1 MRTRKQVKTRQSPSN
16 SFDWFPARLLIE
28 FELGGDVEQ
37 EEPMTSVT
45 KRVLL
50 VEDFEDSRFSLS
62 KLLEIEG
69 YEVLEAG
76 DGAEAV
82 NLALSA
88 KPDLI
93 LMDLSLP
100 IIDGLSATKK
110 IREHESQS
118 HDAVYPVPIIA
129 LSAHDLSDFHTRA
142 RDAGCTDYVT
152 KPIDFDALM
161 VVMSKYLPV

>member
-1 MRTRKQVKTRQSPSN
+1 MASLASSDSKEKSMMN
-16 SFDWFPARLLIE
+16 SARMTPA
-28 FELGGDVEQ
+28 
-37 EEPMTSVT
+37 

-76 DGAEAV
+76 DGAQAV
-82 NLALSA
+82 DIAINS

-100 IIDGLSATKK
+100 IIDGLSATKQ
-110 IREHESQS
+110 IRENAAMNS
-118 HDAVYPVPIIA
+118 VPIIA
-129 LSAHDLSDFHTRA
+129 LSAHDLVDFQVKA

-152 KPIDFDALM
+152 KPVDFSVLM
-161 VVMSKYLPV
+161 TVLAKYLPV

>member
-1 MRTRKQVKTRQSPSN
+1 
-16 SFDWFPARLLIE
+16 
-28 FELGGDVEQ
+28 
-37 EEPMTSVT
+37 MTSMI

-69 YEVLEAG
+69 YEVLEAV

-100 IIDGLSATKK
+100 IVDGLSATKQ
-110 IREHESQS
+110 IREHESLS
-118 HDAVYPVPIIA
+118 HDPRTRVPIIA
-129 LSAHDLSDFHTRA
+129 LSAHDMTDFHGLA

-161 VVMSKYLPV
+161 TVMSKYLPA

>member
-1 MRTRKQVKTRQSPSN
+1 M
-16 SFDWFPARLLIE
+16 
-28 FELGGDVEQ
+28 
-37 EEPMTSVT
+37 MSVA

-69 YEVLEAG
+69 YEVLEAV

-100 IIDGLSATKK
+100 VVDGLSATKQ
-110 IREHESQS
+110 IREHESM
-118 HDAVYPVPIIA
+118 DRVPIIA
-129 LSAHDLSDFHTRA
+129 LSAHDLSDFHDRA
-142 RDAGCTDYVT
+142 TDAGCTDYLT
-152 KPIDFDALM
+152 KPIDFEALM
-161 VVMSKYLPV
+161 VIMSKYLPV

>member
-1 MRTRKQVKTRQSPSN
+1 
-16 SFDWFPARLLIE
+16 
-28 FELGGDVEQ
+28 
-37 EEPMTSVT
+37 MTSVT

-69 YEVLEAG
+69 YEVLEAV

-100 IIDGLSATKK
+100 IIDGLSATKQ

-118 HDAVYPVPIIA
+118 HDSVYRVPIIA

-142 RDAGCTDYVT
+142 RDAGCTDYVS
-152 KPIDFDALM
+152 KPIDFDTLM

>member
-1 MRTRKQVKTRQSPSN
+1 MAWSAPIVTRKKSMMDS
-16 SFDWFPARLLIE
+16 SKIIPA
-28 FELGGDVEQ
+28 
-37 EEPMTSVT
+37 

-76 DGAEAV
+76 DGAQAV
-82 NLALSA
+82 DIAINS

-100 IIDGLSATKK
+100 VIDGLSATKQ
-110 IREHESQS
+110 IRENAAMNS
-118 HDAVYPVPIIA
+118 VPIIA
-129 LSAHDLSDFHTRA
+129 LSAHDLVDFQVKA

-152 KPIDFDALM
+152 KPVDFTVLM
-161 VVMSKYLPV
+161 TVMAKYLPV

>member
-1 MRTRKQVKTRQSPSN
+1 
-16 SFDWFPARLLIE
+16 
-28 FELGGDVEQ
+28 
-37 EEPMTSVT
+37 MTSVS

-69 YEVLEAG
+69 YEVLEAT

-82 NLALSA
+82 NIALSA

-100 IIDGLSATKK
+100 VIDGLSATKK

-118 HDAVYPVPIIA
+118 HDSVYRVPIIA
-129 LSAHDLSDFHTRA
+129 LSAHDLTDFHTRA
-142 RDAGCTDYVT
+142 RDAGCTDYVA

-161 VVMSKYLPV
+161 VIMSKYLPA

>member
-1 MRTRKQVKTRQSPSN
+1 M
-16 SFDWFPARLLIE
+16 
-28 FELGGDVEQ
+28 
-37 EEPMTSVT
+37 MSVA

-69 YEVLEAG
+69 YEVLEAV
-76 DGAEAV
+76 DGAQAI

-100 IIDGLSATKK
+100 IVDGLSATKR
-110 IREHESQS
+110 IREHESMTR
-118 HDAVYPVPIIA
+118 VPIIA
-129 LSAHDLSDFHTRA
+129 LSAHDISDFQDRA
-142 RDAGCTDYVT
+142 TDAGCTDYIT
-152 KPIDFDALM
+152 KPIDFEALM
-161 VVMSKYLPV
+161 IIVTKYLPA

>member
-1 MRTRKQVKTRQSPSN
+1 MMDSSKII
-16 SFDWFPARLLIE
+16 PA
-28 FELGGDVEQ
+28 
-37 EEPMTSVT
+37 

-76 DGAEAV
+76 DGAQAV
-82 NLALSA
+82 DIAINS

-100 IIDGLSATKK
+100 VIDGLSATKQ
-110 IREHESQS
+110 IRENAAMNS
-118 HDAVYPVPIIA
+118 VPIIA
-129 LSAHDLSDFHTRA
+129 LSAHDLVDFQMKA

-152 KPIDFDALM
+152 KPVDFTVLM
-161 VVMSKYLPV
+161 TVMAKYLPA

>member
-1 MRTRKQVKTRQSPSN
+1 M
-16 SFDWFPARLLIE
+16 
-28 FELGGDVEQ
+28 
-37 EEPMTSVT
+37 MSVA

-69 YEVLEAG
+69 YEVLEAV
-76 DGAEAV
+76 DGAQAI

-100 IIDGLSATKK
+100 IVDGLSATKR
-110 IREHESQS
+110 IREHESMTR
-118 HDAVYPVPIIA
+118 VPIIA
-129 LSAHDLSDFHTRA
+129 LSAHDISDFQDRA
-142 RDAGCTDYVT
+142 TDAGCTDYIT
-152 KPIDFDALM
+152 KPIDFEALM
-161 VVMSKYLPV
+161 MIVSKYLPV

>member
-1 MRTRKQVKTRQSPSN
+1 
-16 SFDWFPARLLIE
+16 
-28 FELGGDVEQ
+28 
-37 EEPMTSVT
+37 MTSIS

-69 YEVLEAG
+69 YEVLEAT

-100 IIDGLSATKK
+100 IIDGLSATKQ

-118 HDAVYPVPIIA
+118 HDDVQRVPIIA
-129 LSAHDLSDFHTRA
+129 LSAHDLSDFHTQA
-142 RDAGCTDYVT
+142 RDAGCTDYVA

-161 VVMSKYLPV
+161 VVLSKYLPA

>member
-1 MRTRKQVKTRQSPSN
+1 VVYQKKRVLVYSTFIVRMASLASSDSKEKSMMN
-16 SFDWFPARLLIE
+16 SARMTPA
-28 FELGGDVEQ
+28 
-37 EEPMTSVT
+37 

-76 DGAEAV
+76 DGAQAV
-82 NLALSA
+82 DIAINS

-100 IIDGLSATKK
+100 IIDGLSATKQ
-110 IREHESQS
+110 IRENAAMNS
-118 HDAVYPVPIIA
+118 VPIIA
-129 LSAHDLSDFHTRA
+129 LSAHDLVDFQVKA

-152 KPIDFDALM
+152 KPVDFSVLM
-161 VVMSKYLPV
+161 TVLAKYLPV

>member
-1 MRTRKQVKTRQSPSN
+1 
-16 SFDWFPARLLIE
+16 
-28 FELGGDVEQ
+28 
-37 EEPMTSVT
+37 MTSVT

-69 YEVLEAG
+69 YEVLEAV

-100 IIDGLSATKK
+100 IVDGLSATKQ

-118 HDAVYPVPIIA
+118 QDSVYRVPIIA
-129 LSAHDLSDFHTRA
+129 LSAHDVSDFHKRA

-152 KPIDFDALM
+152 KPIDFETLM
-161 VVMSKYLPV
+161 GVMSKYLPV

>member
-1 MRTRKQVKTRQSPSN
+1 MMNSARMTR
-16 SFDWFPARLLIE
+16 A
-28 FELGGDVEQ
+28 
-37 EEPMTSVT
+37 

-69 YEVLEAG
+69 YEVLEAV

-82 NLALSA
+82 DIAINS

-100 IIDGLSATKK
+100 IIDGLSATKQ
-110 IREHESQS
+110 IRENAAMNS
-118 HDAVYPVPIIA
+118 VPIIA
-129 LSAHDLSDFHTRA
+129 LSAHDLVDFQMKA
-142 RDAGCTDYVT
+142 KAAGCTDYVT
-152 KPIDFDALM
+152 KPVDFTVLM
-161 VVMSKYLPV
+161 TVLAKYLPV

>member
-1 MRTRKQVKTRQSPSN
+1 MMNSVDVISN
-16 SFDWFPARLLIE
+16 
-28 FELGGDVEQ
+28 
-37 EEPMTSVT
+37 

-76 DGAEAV
+76 DGAQAV
-82 NLALSA
+82 DIAINS

-100 IIDGLSATKK
+100 IIDGLSATKQ
-110 IREHESQS
+110 IRENAAMNS
-118 HDAVYPVPIIA
+118 VPIIA
-129 LSAHDLSDFHTRA
+129 LSAHDLIDFQVKA
-142 RDAGCTDYVT
+142 KDAGCTDYV
-152 KPIDFDALM
+152 
-161 VVMSKYLPV
+161 

>member
-1 MRTRKQVKTRQSPSN
+1 MT
-16 SFDWFPARLLIE
+16 PA
-28 FELGGDVEQ
+28 
-37 EEPMTSVT
+37 

-76 DGAEAV
+76 DGAQAV
-82 NLALSA
+82 DMAINS

-100 IIDGLSATKK
+100 IIDGLSATKQ
-110 IREHESQS
+110 IRENAAMNS
-118 HDAVYPVPIIA
+118 VPIIA
-129 LSAHDLSDFHTRA
+129 LSAHDLIEFQVKA

-152 KPIDFDALM
+152 KPVDFNALM
-161 VVMSKYLPV
+161 TMLAKYLPV

>member
-1 MRTRKQVKTRQSPSN
+1 
-16 SFDWFPARLLIE
+16 
-28 FELGGDVEQ
+28 
-37 EEPMTSVT
+37 MTSVT

-69 YEVLEAG
+69 YEVLEAV

-100 IIDGLSATKK
+100 IIDGLSATKQ

-118 HDAVYPVPIIA
+118 HEAQSHDKSQSHDSVYRVPIIA

-152 KPIDFDALM
+152 KPIDFDTLM

>member
-1 MRTRKQVKTRQSPSN
+1 MMN
-16 SFDWFPARLLIE
+16 SAKMNP
-28 FELGGDVEQ
+28 
-37 EEPMTSVT
+37 T

-76 DGAEAV
+76 DGAQAIDIAI
-82 NLALSA
+82 NS

-100 IIDGLSATKK
+100 VIDGLSATKQ
-110 IREHESQS
+110 IRENAAMNS
-118 HDAVYPVPIIA
+118 VPIIA
-129 LSAHDLSDFHTRA
+129 LSAHDIVDFQGKA
-142 RDAGCTDYVT
+142 KDAGCTDYVT
-152 KPIDFDALM
+152 KPVDFNALITM
-161 VVMSKYLPV
+161 MAKYLPV